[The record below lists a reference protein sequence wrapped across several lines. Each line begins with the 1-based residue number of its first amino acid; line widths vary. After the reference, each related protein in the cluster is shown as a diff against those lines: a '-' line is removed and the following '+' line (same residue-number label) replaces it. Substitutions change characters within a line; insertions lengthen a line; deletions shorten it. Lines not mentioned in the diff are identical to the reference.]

1 MRHTDTYTSHRII
14 DRCACMGKY
23 QHTSYG
29 FDCISFI
36 GESDSEILFRKEPL
50 LGKDKKD
57 TSVSPYM
64 PGRLRQ
70 NLATWRRTTQDSFV
84 LSVIDSGY
92 KIDWNNLGPPPPKY
106 SNNSPNCANHLE
118 FINSSIA
125 EAQAMGVICETS
137 REYLNNAMSM

>member
-1 MRHTDTYTSHRII
+1 M
-14 DRCACMGKY
+14 
-23 QHTSYG
+23 
-29 FDCISFI
+29 CISFI

-64 PGRLRQ
+64 TGRLRQ

-92 KIDWNNLGPPPPKY
+92 KIDWNHLGPPPPKY

-125 EAQAMGVICETS
+125 EAQAMGVICEIPEQYITAQC
-137 REYLNNAMSM
+137 RCEEKQRKATAYIQCHVHKFIYGCPYL